1 MTCEYKETSTR
12 RRCVK
17 VASNKAMD
25 SKCEIKEQT
34 SRCVLKKKQPVV
46 NKKQPVVNK
55 KQPVVNKKQPV
66 VNEKQPVVNK
76 KQHVVN
82 KKQNSFRE
90 KIFEPGDILYHGT
103 KKKIDFCQLGAECE
117 IEPYGFSTND
127 YAYAKAYAGDKGR
140 VTAWT
145 PIKKLR
151 ILVLSRTSLSAAID
165 WVKSEYKEKYIDD
178 KVAKKIST
186 KEFLM
191 QAFKVVNLDVL
202 FKKLL
207 KTKGKGKFDKTS
219 MYEEVKKMK
228 PYEFF
233 GTGDRFNKNKAKEI
247 RKLAKGYKMVNHP
260 GGLKASRFHCG
271 AHTHRF
277 DIKTRERMNKENVSC
292 APISLTN
299 NGFFRKSFIGYDV
312 GMYHYL
318 FKYLKHMKYDGVK
331 LITNGFGN
339 NINKRTDE
347 EKKKTR
353 VEFVIDNKS
362 LKKVNLPDFTKNI
375 DKNLAEKEKQR
386 KRKEVKD
393 RQEYKK
399 KRKVGILPGMAPVH
413 RRQ

>member
-1 MTCEYKETSTR
+1 MTCEFKETSTR

-17 VASNKAMD
+17 VASNKAMN
-25 SKCEIKEQT
+25 SKCEIKKQT
-34 SRCVLKKKQPVV
+34 SRCVLKKQQPANMKQAANMKQPE
-46 NKKQPVVNK
+46 N
-55 KQPVVNKKQPV
+55 
-66 VNEKQPVVNK
+66 
-76 KQHVVN
+76 VN

-90 KIFEPGDILYHGT
+90 KIFVPGDILYHGT

-127 YAYAKAYAGDKGR
+127 YAYAKAYAGDKGK
-140 VTAWT
+140 VSAWT
-145 PIKKLR
+145 PIKKLK

-165 WVKSEYKEKYIDD
+165 WVKSEYKENFIDD
-178 KVAKKIST
+178 KVAKKIAT
-186 KEFLM
+186 KESLM

-207 KTKGKGKFDKTS
+207 RTKGKGKFDKTS
-219 MYEEVKKMK
+219 LYEEVKKMK

-233 GTGDRFNKNKAKEI
+233 GVGDRFNKDKAKEI
-247 RKLAKGYKMVNHP
+247 RKLADHRKMENFP
-260 GGLKASRFHCG
+260 GGLKATTFHCG
-271 AHTHRF
+271 NSIHLF
-277 DIKTRERMNKENVSC
+277 DKKIGERIVKENVSC

-299 NGFFRKSFIGYDV
+299 TGFFRKSFIGYDV

-347 EKKKTR
+347 EKKKTS

-362 LKKVNLPDFTKNI
+362 LKRVNLPDFTKNI

-386 KRKEVKD
+386 KRKVVKN
-393 RQEYKK
+393 RKEYARKK
-399 KRKVGILPGMAPVH
+399 EAGLLPDFRMIRKQV
-413 RRQ
+413 